1 MIRFAQGLGS
11 IGLNILATSNL
22 RYYRNREYEGD
33 SNKMAYIFA
42 VIGVILVLGVAWVW
56 VGCIRVPSKY
66 VIDIDKLMDA
76 EPETCDQQLT
86 KIAGCRLSHTDYRQE
101 GIDDAKGTTSDIAT
115 MTYEKVDGIVNE
127 SGSYPRIVIRFNAE
141 QHSENLSVYF
151 GEYVDKMKALRRVG
165 FEEQDL
171 LGPAAPGPYRW
182 DAYTQKGTYLIY
194 EREEF
199 SGRFFI
205 VPNFPGK
212 TLYWVSWEQFDDG
225 RTTGLTYSQT

>member
-1 MIRFAQGLGS
+1 MKWHKVK
-11 IGLNILATSNL
+11 
-22 RYYRNREYEGD
+22 GD
-33 SNKMAYIFA
+33 SNKMAYIFV
-42 VIGVILVLGVAWVW
+42 VIGVILVLVAAWFL
-56 VGCIRVPSKY
+56 VGCSRVPSKY

-101 GIDDAKGTTSDIAT
+101 GIDDAKSTPGDIAT
-115 MTYEKVDGIVNE
+115 MTYEKVRGIVNK
-127 SGSYPRIVIRFNAE
+127 SGSYPRIVIGFNAE
-141 QHSENLSVYF
+141 QHSKNITVYF
-151 GEYVDKMKALRRVG
+151 GEYVDRMEALRRVG

-171 LGPAAPGPYRW
+171 FEPAAPGPYRW

-212 TLYWVSWEQFDDG
+212 TLYWVSWKQFDDG
-225 RTTGLTYSQT
+225 RTTGINVRLWTGTPARLQD